1 MNNIYN
7 KNEQK
12 QMYLPFSNDSYSK
25 NNLSC
30 YIVDKFGWQFT
41 LYTVPLLYFNLKF
54 AAVAMYEWQFFW
66 LNLK

>member
-41 LYTVPLLYFNLKF
+41 LYTVPLRYL
-54 AAVAMYEWQFFW
+54 VAMYEWQFFW